1 MILSIKNVC
10 IAIFPVDATIRRAGQ
25 TFETTDKRFQEI
37 VRFHQPFWRWSKVCQ
52 WDASPSPRFPR
63 CACTKSSPPLKLV
76 VYDVK
81 IGKVHDYLTT
91 WTLWPGIEHWDLW
104 LGPHLLTL
112 ENGNIAFHI
121 SGLSPPLPLVASD
134 QFFHHQSS
142 WSHRPTRQA
151 ASEHFKM
158 LIETISRSW
167 YFFIPP
173 SDYPKL

>member
-1 MILSIKNVC
+1 M
-10 IAIFPVDATIRRAGQ
+10 
-25 TFETTDKRFQEI
+25 
-37 VRFHQPFWRWSKVCQ
+37 FHQPFRRWSKVCQ

-91 WTLWPGIEHWDLW
+91 WTLWQGIEHWDLW

-151 ASEHFKM
+151 ASETFQNADRNNFKILM
-158 LIETISRSW
+158 ILFYSTIRLSQVVIITTVQAVRSVG
-167 YFFIPP
+167 
-173 SDYPKL
+173 SS